1 MCSQVDHGHEGP
13 RNTPTLPEVPT
24 TSTKTRIQLRLR
36 HGVVV
41 NCRPR
46 PLRIIFSVVGLGH
59 KLVGQVRV
67 SNFAVDDILDLG
79 DQGLDSGGHTGLDQ
93 VDHVTRQNLG
103 YPAHTSADNLEAA
116 AGGLHYGHTE
126 GLCQAF
132 VEEYLT
138 SDQQLVPNLTLLQF
152 SQHLDSILE
161 SVLLYHLLQQYPL
174 GAISCYHKIY
184 SNFSIITFT
193 NKLFLAYYWYNFHYQ
208 VNTFSIN

>member
-13 RNTPTLPEVPT
+13 RNTTTLPEVPT

-79 DQGLDSGGHTGLDQ
+79 DQGLDNGGHTGLDQ

-103 YPAHTSADNLEAA
+103 YPAHTSADNLEPQLAA
-116 AGGLHYGHTE
+116 STMAI
-126 GLCQAF
+126 QKAS
-132 VEEYLT
+132 VK
-138 SDQQLVPNLTLLQF
+138 LVLRN
-152 SQHLDSILE
+152 I
-161 SVLLYHLLQQYPL
+161 
-174 GAISCYHKIY
+174 
-184 SNFSIITFT
+184 
-193 NKLFLAYYWYNFHYQ
+193 
-208 VNTFSIN
+208 

>member
-1 MCSQVDHGHEGP
+1 MTKYPFLGKFKPNVPEDDEQADLFTGSDGEGGVGGEGESPSQGEGG
-13 RNTPTLPEVPT
+13 EE
-24 TSTKTRIQLRLR
+24 
-36 HGVVV
+36 
-41 NCRPR
+41 
-46 PLRIIFSVVGLGH
+46 
-59 KLVGQVRV
+59 
-67 SNFAVDDILDLG
+67 
-79 DQGLDSGGHTGLDQ
+79 GHTGLDQ

-103 YPAHTSADNLEAA
+103 YPAHTSADNLEAT
-116 AGGLHYGHTE
+116 AGGLHNGHTE